1 MKQLLL
7 YVHGVGIRIET
18 DDYRFYDIVKDYYKI
33 FLTDSLDDIN
43 ISVLFSDSI
52 EHSDIFADKSIA
64 QLGEGLYVTDSGL
77 AWENS
82 FGFHCDMEIKSEK
95 TWHLSGYHDDL
106 SLDLTDVDMT
116 KNFIRSMRWLIHFP
130 LFEMLNRQHN
140 IGLIHASAVA
150 NNNTSLVFSG
160 LNKVGKSSLAR
171 YFVEKLGYDY
181 LSDNFLLHNSKNL
194 FAFPEKARLSEDA
207 IRYYNIQKI
216 EPQIYNK
223 YQVNISENKV
233 QKQCDIRNIY
243 FVNNGKELTLKSIRH
258 NEYKVKIDAAHRY
271 LKEFSEYEYLSF
283 LDIFESKVG
292 KRKEVKLNASV
303 NFFQLTIPL
312 DWNLTDVVKAVEKC
326 L

>member
-7 YVHGVGIRIET
+7 SVHGVGIKVQT

-33 FLTDSLDDIN
+33 FIIDNLDDIN
-43 ISVLFSDSI
+43 IAVLFSDSVN
-52 EHSDIFADKSIA
+52 HSDVVSDTSNARF
-64 QLGEGLYVTDSGL
+64 GEGLYVTDSGL
-77 AWENS
+77 AWENN
-82 FGFHCDMEIKSEK
+82 FGFHCSLKIKSK
-95 TWHLSGYHDDL
+95 RAWYISGYHDDL
-106 SLDLTDVDMT
+106 SRDLTDVEMT

-150 NNNTSLVFSG
+150 NKNTSLVFSG

-181 LSDNFLLHNSKNL
+181 LSDNFLLHDHKSL

-207 IRYYNIQKI
+207 IKYYNVQTV

-223 YQVNISENKV
+223 FQLSISENKV
-233 QKQCDIRNIY
+233 KKECDIKNVY
-243 FVNNGKELTLKSIRH
+243 FVNNGKDLYLKSISQ
-258 NEYKVKIDAAHRY
+258 NEYMAKIDAAHRY

-292 KRKEVKLNASV
+292 KRNEVELNASV

-312 DWNLTDVVKAVEKC
+312 DWSLTEVVKAVEKC